1 MANFA
6 ERLATAVR
14 QKGTPTLVGIDPRF
28 EQLPPA
34 LQTDSS
40 LAGQAA
46 AFEKFSCELIDAIAD
61 LVAVIKPQ
69 AAFYEQLGPLGMA
82 ALAKTVSYARQK
94 GLLVILDCKRGDIGS
109 TAEAYAKAYLGADSP
124 WGGDCLTVSPYL
136 GDDSLTP
143 FVDQCTATD
152 SGIFVLVKTS
162 NPGSGTL
169 QDLTI
174 DGKTIYRRMAEHV
187 ESLAVQT
194 KTDGQQYGAVG
205 AVVGATYPEQLA
217 ELREVMPSAWLLVP
231 GFGSQG
237 GGPKDVAAA
246 FDADGLGALINNSR
260 GLNFAFAKEPY
271 KTTYGAANWQDASAA
286 ATRDMIAAL
295 KADTTAGKLVAS

>member
-1 MANFA
+1 MASFA
-6 ERLATAVR
+6 ERLAAAVR
-14 QKGTPTLVGIDPRF
+14 QKGTPALVGIDPRF

-40 LAGQAA
+40 PSGQAT
-46 AFEKFSCELIDAIAD
+46 AFAKFSCELIDAVAD
-61 LVAVIKPQ
+61 QVAVVKPQ
-69 AAFYEQLGPLGMA
+69 AAFYEQLGPFGMA
-82 ALAKTVSYARQK
+82 ALGKTVSYARER

-109 TAEAYAKAYLGADSP
+109 TAEAYAKAYLGDESA
-124 WGGDCLTVSPYL
+124 WGADCLTVSPYL

-169 QDLTI
+169 QDLSI

-187 ESLAVQT
+187 ESLAAAT
-194 KTDGQQYGAVG
+194 KATGQQYGAVG
-205 AVVGATYPEQLA
+205 AVVGATYPAQLS

-237 GGPKDVAAA
+237 GGPKDVAAS

-260 GLNFAFAKEPY
+260 GINFAFAKEPY
-271 KTTYGAANWQDASAA
+271 KTTFGPARWQEASAA
-286 ATRDMIAAL
+286 ATSDMIAAL
-295 KADTTAGKLVAS
+295 KADTPAGKL

>member
-6 ERLATAVR
+6 ARLETAIR

-28 EQLPPA
+28 AQLPPA
-34 LQTDSS
+34 LQSDSS

-61 LVAVIKPQ
+61 LVAVVKPQ
-69 AAFYEQLGPLGMA
+69 AAFFEQLGPLGMA
-82 ALAKTVSYARQK
+82 ALGKVVAYARQK
-94 GLLVILDCKRGDIGS
+94 GLLVILDGKRGDIGS
-109 TAEAYAKAYLGADSP
+109 TAQAYAQAYLGADSP
-124 WGGDCLTVSPYL
+124 WGADSLTVNPYL

-143 FVDQCTATD
+143 FVDQCAATD

-174 DGKTIYRRMAEHV
+174 DGQTVYRRMAEHV
-187 ESLAVQT
+187 ESLAVATRTGEQ
-194 KTDGQQYGAVG
+194 KYGAVG
-205 AVVGATYPEQLA
+205 AVVGATYPEQLD
-217 ELREVMPSAWLLVP
+217 ELRAVMPSAWLLVP

-246 FDADGLGALINNSR
+246 FDDQGLGALINNSR

-271 KTTYGAANWQDASAA
+271 QSRYGAANWQDASAA
-286 ATRDMIAAL
+286 ATRDMIASL
-295 KADTTAGKLVAS
+295 KADTPAGRL